1 MMNQL
6 SNSEAKALKIFAG
19 PTYRGMTR
27 VAGSPAANW
36 VDTVLSQG
44 PGLARAIREFE
55 ASWKKMKATLKKD
68 GGREFFIAAAKRRKA
83 LVE

>member
-6 SNSEAKALKIFAG
+6 SPVEAKALKGFAG

-36 VDTVLSQG
+36 ADTVLSQG
-44 PGLARAIREFE
+44 PGLDRAIREFE
-55 ASWKKMKATLKKD
+55 SSWKKMKDALKKN
-68 GGREFFIAAAKRRKA
+68 GGRDFFTAAARRRKA
-83 LVE
+83 LVD